1 MACSSVRLFALLL
14 FLAVNAFPQDAVA
27 GSRLVATGGVSQVEG
42 AAGGGLTP
50 WAVIA
55 GYGTADEIGG
65 SAYATRAH
73 TSDGFGL
80 SSVGVAIGLYNRV
93 ELSAAR
99 VRLGL
104 GTTVP
109 DQYVRMNVFGLK
121 VRLFGDAVYDQDSWW
136 PQVSV
141 GLQHKRHTDFDFVP
155 KLLGAHKGSG
165 TDLYVSATKV
175 WLAGLAGRNVVT
187 NLTIRST
194 AANQYGLL
202 GFSGPRGGRTPVP
215 ELSVAVFL
223 SDRFLM
229 GAEYRKKPSL
239 LDSFNEESALDI
251 FATWFIHRSAS
262 LTFAYLD
269 LGRIADK
276 PDQEAWYLSVSLHY

>member
-1 MACSSVRLFALLL
+1 M
-14 FLAVNAFPQDAVA
+14 A
-27 GSRLVATGGVSQVEG
+27 GSRLVATGGVSQIEG

-65 SAYATRAH
+65 SGYVTRAH
-73 TSDGFGL
+73 TDDGFGL
-80 SSVGVAIGLYNRV
+80 SSVGIAIGLYNRV

-109 DQYVRMNVFGLK
+109 GQHVRMNVFGLK

-136 PQVSV
+136 PQVSI
-141 GLQHKRHTDFDFVP
+141 GLQHKRHTDFDFIP
-155 KLLGAHKGSG
+155 RLLGAHRGNG

-187 NLTIRST
+187 SLTIRST

-202 GFSGPRGGRTPVP
+202 GFSGPRGGRTIVP
-215 ELSVAVFL
+215 EVSTAVFL
-223 SDRFLM
+223 NDRLLM
-229 GAEYRKKPSL
+229 GAEYRKKPDL
-239 LDSFNEESALDI
+239 LASFGEESAIDV
-251 FATWFIHRSAS
+251 FATWFIHRSINVTLA
-262 LTFAYLD
+262 FLD

-276 PDQEAWYLSVSLHY
+276 PDQKAWYLSVSVDY